1 MIRII
6 SLLAL
11 CFLSLLS
18 FAQARNVEIPRLEDR
33 VDRIKDVKG
42 ESGVALWHSKL
53 GYPTHL

>member
-1 MIRII
+1 ML

-11 CFLSLLS
+11 CLLSLLS

-33 VDRIKDVKG
+33 VERIKDVKG
-42 ESGVALWHSKL
+42 EIGVALWNSKL